1 MVEIFSRGDG
11 PRPQDVR
18 LKAFLDQN
26 RATITKIAD
35 HLTLGRYSAGKAANA
50 VAPELPERT
59 IVHAVGGL
67 EPVRRGK
74 PRPAVRATVN
84 GRVVVVD
91 DNSGRQLHHLGE
103 IRRRAG
109 EIVFVLACAENG
121 FSAPLADEILERL
134 ADLDQA
140 LLAPD
145 GGEDALVGEIAS
157 RLGFE

>member
-18 LKAFLDQN
+18 LKALLDQN
-26 RATITKIAD
+26 RPTIEKIAD
-35 HLTLGRYSAGKAANA
+35 HLTQGGYSARKRVKAP
-50 VAPELPERT
+50 APRLSEKT
-59 IVHAVGGL
+59 IVHAVGGFSSGGTV
-67 EPVRRGK
+67 E
-74 PRPAVRATVN
+74 PRPVVRATLN

-103 IRRRAG
+103 IRRRPS
-109 EIVFVLACAENG
+109 EIVFCLASSENG
-121 FSAPLADEILERL
+121 FSAPLPDEILDTL

-140 LLAPD
+140 LLASD
-145 GGEDALVGEIAS
+145 GGEEALVGELAS

>member
-26 RATITKIAD
+26 RTTIVKIAD
-35 HLTLGRYSAGKAANA
+35 HLSLGRYSAGKLANA
-50 VAPELPERT
+50 ATPEPPEKA
-59 IVHAVGGL
+59 IIHAVGGFNSRPTK
-67 EPVRRGK
+67 E

-103 IRRRAG
+103 IQRRAG
-109 EIVFVLACAENG
+109 EVVFLLACADNG
-121 FSAPLADEILERL
+121 FSAPLPNEMLERL
-134 ADLDQA
+134 ADLDEA

-145 GGEDALVGEIAS
+145 GGEEALVGEIAS
-157 RLGFE
+157 RLGVE

>member
-11 PRPQDVR
+11 PRHQDVR
-18 LKAFLDQN
+18 LKALLDQN

-50 VAPELPERT
+50 AAPELPEKT
-59 IVHAVGGL
+59 SVDAVGGL
-67 EPVRRGK
+67 KSGPAREA
-74 PRPAVRATVN
+74 RPAVRATVN
-84 GRVVVVD
+84 GRVVVID

-103 IRRRAG
+103 IRRRVG
-109 EIVFVLACAENG
+109 TVVFLLACAENG
-121 FSAPLADEILERL
+121 FSAPLPDEVLDRL

-145 GGEDALVGEIAS
+145 GGEDVLVGEIAS

>member
-26 RATITKIAD
+26 RATIAKIAD
-35 HLTLGRYSAGKAANA
+35 HLSLGRYSAGKKANA
-50 VAPELPERT
+50 PAPEPGEKT
-59 IVHAVGGL
+59 IIHAVAGL
-67 EPVRRGK
+67 DSRPTRESRPV
-74 PRPAVRATVN
+74 VRATVN

-103 IRRRAG
+103 IRRRAN
-109 EIVFVLACAENG
+109 EVVFVLACSENG
-121 FSAPLADEILERL
+121 FSAPLSDEILEQL
-134 ADLDQA
+134 ADLDRA

-157 RLGFE
+157 RLGCE

>member
-26 RATITKIAD
+26 RGTITKIAD
-35 HLTLGRYSAGKAANA
+35 HLSLGRYSAGKRANTA
-50 VAPELPERT
+50 TLEPEEKT
-59 IVHAVGGL
+59 IVHAVGGVPSSAAR
-67 EPVRRGK
+67 EA
-74 PRPAVRATVN
+74 RPAVRATVN

-91 DNSGRQLHHLGE
+91 DNSGRQLRHLGV
-103 IRRRAG
+103 IRRQG
-109 EIVFVLACAENG
+109 DEIVFVLACSENG
-121 FSAPLADEILERL
+121 FSASLPDEILERL
-134 ADLDQA
+134 ADLDRA

>member
-35 HLTLGRYSAGKAANA
+35 HLTLGRYSAGKAASA
-50 VAPELPERT
+50 AAPEPEEKT

-67 EPVRRGK
+67 KSGRAGEA
-74 PRPAVRATVN
+74 RPAVRATVN

-91 DNSGRQLHHLGE
+91 DTSGRQLHHLGE

-109 EIVFVLACAENG
+109 KVVFLLACSENG
-121 FSAPLADEILERL
+121 FSAPLPDEILERL

-157 RLGFE
+157 RLGIE

>member
-11 PRPQDVR
+11 PRPQDVQ

-26 RATITKIAD
+26 RGTITKIAD
-35 HLTLGRYSAGKAANA
+35 HLSLGRYSAGKSANA
-50 VAPELPERT
+50 APPEPEEKT
-59 IVHAVGGL
+59 IVHAVGGVAASPTR
-67 EPVRRGK
+67 EA
-74 PRPAVRATVN
+74 RPAVRATVN

-103 IRRRAG
+103 IRRRG
-109 EIVFVLACAENG
+109 EELVFLLACSENG
-121 FSAPLADEILERL
+121 FSAPLADEFLERL

-145 GGEDALVGEIAS
+145 GGDDALVNEIGS